1 MFNHN
6 RSYMTQEQMSF
17 STTNNTD
24 PQTCAKKYS
33 QMVRQTRIIDSLSNC
48 TKIQRV
54 YNSRGQLIGKNMCIM
69 KLS

>member
-33 QMVRQTRIIDSLSNC
+33 QYVRHSQIVPNC

-69 KLS
+69 KLT